1 MTENSLELLELKL
14 LLQAMHERYGYDFRA
29 YARAPLERRVNA
41 LLPSFGCATLAE
53 LIPKVLHD
61 EALFLRLAHALTS
74 RVTEMFR
81 DPFVYGALRER
92 VLPVLRTWPR
102 AKLWLAGC
110 GTGEELYSIAILLAE
125 EGLADRTAVYATDFN
140 EQALITAREG
150 IYAFDRIRDFTPG
163 YLAAGGKRAFSD
175 YYLAK
180 YSAAVMAKHLRANV
194 TFAAHNLAT
203 DGAFGEMHLIVC
215 RNVLIDFGR
224 ELQERALS
232 LFAESLVHGGFLC
245 LGTNEDLLGSA
256 AASGFEEV
264 DRGAR
269 IFRRVRRR

>member
-1 MTENSLELLELKL
+1 MTENSLEMLELKL
-14 LLQAMHERYGYDFRA
+14 LLEAMHERYGYDFRA
-29 YARAPLERRVNA
+29 YARAPLERRVHA
-41 LLPSFGCATLAE
+41 LLPSFGCAALSD
-53 LIPKVLHD
+53 LIPKVLRD

-74 RVTEMFR
+74 RVTEMYR

-92 VLPVLRTWPR
+92 VLPLLKTWPR
-102 AKLWLAGC
+102 AKAWLAGC
-110 GTGEELYSIAILLAE
+110 GTGEELYSVAILLSE
-125 EGLADRTAVYATDFN
+125 EGLSDRTSVYATDFN
-140 EQALITAREG
+140 EQALVTAREG
-150 IYAFDRIRDFTPG
+150 IYALDRIRDFTPG
-163 YLAAGGKRAFSD
+163 HLVAGGKRAFSD

-180 YSAAVMAKHLRANV
+180 YNAAVMAKHLRANV

-224 ELQERALS
+224 DLQERALS

-245 LGTNEDLLGSA
+245 LGTNEDLRGSA
-256 AASGFEEV
+256 EASGFEEV
-264 DRGAR
+264 DREAR